1 MPLTPKLL
9 IMFYDSDVYKVGT
22 RKGKV
27 VINKQNEIEE
37 INKLIASEAYELLV
51 YNPKYHIT
59 SSVKEYAQRLKAS
72 PKTFKFFNNKQ
83 NKLPFIHI
91 LDKAKSLNLKSCYQE
106 DLFREYAN
114 YLIKNPDV
122 RKYLE
127 ALGGTASI
135 EDKHKLYE
143 ELRKESESVI

>member
-1 MPLTPKLL
+1 MMPLTPKLL

-59 SSVKEYAQRLKAS
+59 SSVKEYAQRVKAS

-91 LDKAKSLNLKSCYQE
+91 LDKAKSLNPKSCYQE

-127 ALGGTASI
+127 GLGGTASI

-143 ELRKESESVI
+143 ELRKRK

>member
-1 MPLTPKLL
+1 M
-9 IMFYDSDVYKVGT
+9 DSSVGT

-59 SSVKEYAQRLKAS
+59 LSVKQYAQRVKAS

-91 LDKAKSLNLKSCYQE
+91 LDKAKSLNPKSCYQE

-114 YLIKNPDV
+114 YLIKKPDV

-127 ALGGTASI
+127 GLGGSASI

-143 ELRKESESVI
+143 ELRKRK